1 MKLETRSSKLEI
13 TIPEAKRSGARN
25 LKLFLPVAILLA
37 AAFLRLWQL
46 GDVPPGL
53 THDEAGHGQ
62 DAIAILHGARPIYQT
77 VGYGREPLYD
87 YVTAAVM
94 ALLGRSDYLALRLS
108 SAALG
113 LLTVALSYAWVRRA
127 FGGWEALISCAWL
140 AGSFWAVSISRQGLR
155 SSLLPPLLAGAVYA
169 WWRGAFDLDHRRP
182 VTWLYFA
189 ASGVLA
195 GAALWTYMAARIAW
209 ILFLAMP
216 VFLLLTDRARFKQRW
231 GGMLVALG
239 VMALLAGPMFAW
251 LHQHP
256 EAEQRF
262 AQLGGPLDQLAA
274 GDVRPLVANGL
285 EALGMFSLRA
295 DDLWMYNLPAR
306 PWLGLV
312 DGALFYLGLGLAA
325 WRWRRPPY
333 ALALLWLGLGL
344 LPSLVTGVSASAT
357 RAVAILPVL
366 YLFPAIVV
374 SSFRS
379 QLSHLTSHVS
389 RLWPALILLASLSI
403 VFETGRTYHDYFNT
417 WANARDVR
425 VAYHTTL
432 FETARELDRLPVP
445 SGETVV
451 LSSIYPGQYH
461 DPHAFGLLLARRD
474 LALRWM
480 DGRGA
485 LLFPS
490 QPSTLVIPAL
500 APLDP
505 ALQAAIAP
513 PYVQQI
519 SSRRLR
525 SDDLNPGFD
534 VYAWD
539 SPQALEA
546 LLGQATPTPFLNGAP
561 LRNSVPAA
569 WSASA
574 TFPPDD
580 PQSVYQP
587 LDLPADLGHTIALA
601 GYSMSS
607 QEIAPGSELV
617 LVTYWRIL
625 ARPAPGLDSVL
636 FTHMLSPGGGP
647 PIVAQQDRLD
657 APTWDWQG
665 GEVVAQVHR
674 LAISIDTPPGLY
686 PLEVGA
692 YTRRGPS
699 PLDPD
704 PPATRLV
711 LYVDGQAAGD
721 RVLLLPLRVR

>member
-1 MKLETRSSKLEI
+1 VYTLTV
-13 TIPEAKRSGARN
+13 RN
-25 LKLFLPVAILLA
+25 PKSEILLLA
-37 AAFLRLWQL
+37 VILLGAAFLRLWQL

-77 VGYGREPLYD
+77 IGYGREPLYD
-87 YVTAAVM
+87 YVTAVVM
-94 ALLGRSDYLALRLS
+94 ALLGRADYLALRLS

-127 FGGWEALISCAWL
+127 FGRWEALISCAWL

-155 SSLLPPLLAGAVYA
+155 SGLLPPLLAGAVYA
-169 WWRGAFDLDHRRP
+169 WWRGAFDSDKRRAAN
-182 VTWLYFA
+182 WLYFA
-189 ASGVLA
+189 ASGTLA
-195 GAALWTYMAARIAW
+195 AATLWTYMAARVTW
-209 ILFLAMP
+209 MLFLAMP
-216 VFLLLTDRARFKQRW
+216 AFLLLTDRARFKQRW
-231 GGMLVALG
+231 PGFLVSLG
-239 VMALLAGPMFAW
+239 LMALLAAPMFAW
-251 LHQHP
+251 LSQHP

-274 GDVRPLVANGL
+274 GDAQELVANGI
-285 EALGMFSLRA
+285 EALAMFSLRA

-312 DGALFYLGLGLAA
+312 DSALFYLGLGLAI
-325 WRWRRPPY
+325 WRWRRPQC
-333 ALALLWLGLGL
+333 ALALLWLGLGI

-374 SSFRS
+374 SGFRFQVS
-379 QLSHLTSHVS
+379 SSRSHVLRFISS
-389 RLWPALILLASLSI
+389 RKVSDPREWVAYRGTFYASILLVSLSI
-403 VFETGRTYHDYFNT
+403 LFEGARTYHDYFTT

-461 DPHAFGLLLARRD
+461 DPHTFGLLLARRD
-474 LALRWM
+474 LALRWT

-490 QPSTLVIPAL
+490 EPAILIIPAL

-513 PYVQQI
+513 PYARQI
-519 SSRRLR
+519 DSHRLR
-525 SDDLNPGFD
+525 PDDLNPGFD

-539 SPQALEA
+539 SPQALDA
-546 LLGQATPTPFLNGAP
+546 LLSQATSLPFLD
-561 LRNSVPAA
+561 STPAG
-569 WSASA
+569 WSASP

-580 PQSVYQP
+580 PQSIYQA
-587 LDLPADLGHTIALA
+587 LELPANLGHTIALVGFNA
-601 GYSMSS
+601 P
-607 QEIAPGSELV
+607 QELTPGGELV
-617 LVTYWRIL
+617 MITYWRIL
-625 ARPAPGLDSVL
+625 SRPSPGLDTVL
-636 FTHMLSPGGGP
+636 FTHVLAPSGSPP
-647 PIVAQQDRLD
+647 VIAQQDRLD
-657 APTWDWQG
+657 APSWGWQV
-665 GEVVAQVHR
+665 GEVIAQVHR
-674 LAISIDTPPGLY
+674 LAISDDTLPGLY

-699 PLDPD
+699 PLEPD

-711 LYVDGQAAGD
+711 LYVDGQPASD
-721 RVLLLPLRVR
+721 RILLPPLRVK